1 MVLEG
6 GGTLQDRRGR
16 ELLVLSS
23 SVLASALTD
32 SVTLRNHLTAS
43 SVLVRRWKGRGLFQ
57 KK

>member
-43 SVLVRRWKGRGLFQ
+43 SVLVHRLKGRGLFQ